1 MFAVELCS
9 FAVLSNHYHLVIRLA
24 TDQAQFWTND
34 EVMSRWEKVYGIA
47 TPIAIGRA
55 DGASQAQRAVAEE
68 MIDVRR
74 QRLTNL
80 SWFMKCLNEYVARK
94 ANLEDRCTGAFWD
107 RFYDPGKTRI
117 HHVHVNNRFLLLHNL
132 AYITSM

>member
-9 FAVLSNHYHLVIRLA
+9 FAVLSNHYYLVIRLA
-24 TDQAQFWTND
+24 PHQAESWTDD
-34 EVMSRWEKVYGIA
+34 EVMSRWEKIYGIA
-47 TPIAIGRA
+47 TPIAIGLA
-55 DGASQAQRAVAEE
+55 DGALSAQRAVAEE

-74 QRLTNL
+74 QRTNL
-80 SWFMKCLNEYVARK
+80 SWFMKCLNEYIARK

-107 RFYDPGKTRI
+107 RF
-117 HHVHVNNRFLLLHNL
+117 LLLQNL